1 MYIVGW
7 VFPDRML
14 KASTL
19 ILERRSQ
26 VGNSGNCWGGY
37 GVRVET
43 MGAAWKYSVNTRTE
57 AAQGKNK

>member
-43 MGAAWKYSVNTRTE
+43 MGAHGNTLLI
-57 AAQGKNK
+57 QGQSSTGQE

>member
-26 VGNSGNCWGGY
+26 VGNSGNCWGGN

-43 MGAAWKYSVNTRTE
+43 MGAAWKYFVNTRAE
-57 AAQGKNK
+57 AAQDKNK

>member
-7 VFPDRML
+7 VFPGRML

-26 VGNSGNCWGGY
+26 VGNSWELMGRELGKSRDHGCS
-37 GVRVET
+37 VEIV
-43 MGAAWKYSVNTRTE
+43 G
-57 AAQGKNK
+57 